1 MSANRTRLL
10 LPSAVAALSLLGA
23 CNANVYQPPPPVE
36 VVVSKPVSGKMEDSL
51 LLDGLVSG
59 VQSVE
64 IRAEVEG
71 KITAIHFEDGQMVK
85 EGDLLFTIDPRTLA
99 AEASGASAQ
108 VAALRAQLAYA
119 EADFNRQQ
127 QLYEAGNVSLQRF
140 EQSRQAL
147 KALQAQVNAA
157 KAGAAGAAVQLEYTR
172 VVSPITGKMSRR
184 YVDKGQ
190 LVGAGS
196 PTPLA
201 TVVSTGATYV
211 EFSIAQSDLLWARQY
226 LEKQGVKTGAD
237 AAKNVVLRV
246 ALPGEEGFP
255 HVGRMQS
262 VENVLS
268 ASSGTLKARGI
279 FDNDDGKLLPG
290 LFCRVEIVLGTS
302 EGLAIPELA
311 LMLDQVGRY
320 VFVVNDK
327 SEIERANVTLG
338 GRKGDLRRITD
349 GLDATHDVVVR
360 GMARVRLGSK
370 VKPTV
375 EQVDAVKAAGEA
387 AAADGAAPA
396 AGNAPAEPAAPAAAN
411 AAGTREDGSDGLA
424 PAAPAPASK
433 KAPAAPTAGNGAGT
447 QDDGSP
453 APAAAEQAAP

>member
-1 MSANRTRLL
+1 MPLNRTRLL
-10 LPSAVAALSLLGA
+10 FLSAVAVLSLLGA

-36 VVVSKPVSGKMEDSL
+36 VVVSKPISGKMEDVL

-71 KITAIHFEDGQMVK
+71 KITGIHFEDGQMVK

-108 VAALRAQLAYA
+108 VAALQAQLSYA

-140 EQSRQAL
+140 EQSRQTL

-157 KAGAAGAAVQLEYTR
+157 KAGAAGAAVQLEYTK
-172 VVSPITGKMSRR
+172 VVAPIAGKMSRR

-190 LVGAGS
+190 LVGAGE
-196 PTPLA
+196 PTRLA
-201 TVVSTGATYV
+201 TIVSTGATYV

-226 LEKQGVKTGAD
+226 LEKQGVKPGEGA
-237 AAKNVVLRV
+237 AHVILRV

-268 ASSGTLKARGI
+268 ATSGTLKARGI

-302 EGLAIPELA
+302 EGLAIPEKA

-327 SEIERANVTLG
+327 SEIDRANVTLG
-338 GRKGDLRRITD
+338 SRKGELRRITD
-349 GLDATHDVVVR
+349 GLDAKHDVVVR

-370 VKPTV
+370 VKATV
-375 EQVDAVKAAGEA
+375 EQIEA
-387 AAADGAAPA
+387 AAP
-396 AGNAPAEPAAPAAAN
+396 
-411 AAGTREDGSDGLA
+411 
-424 PAAPAPASK
+424 
-433 KAPAAPTAGNGAGT
+433 
-447 QDDGSP
+447 
-453 APAAAEQAAP
+453 